1 MPHPQQPSPSSLFPL
16 SAFSASSPPKRAANY
31 TWKSR
36 SRYSASTPLR
46 LRLLLPLFIL
56 LEIRPVNAFTS
67 PFPRYRFHSAF
78 SLGSARIRLNP
89 WSLPA
94 STLIMNEEVET
105 NTKSGLPAP
114 IKDKSVPLTDTSL
127 KPFLEHIIAG
137 ASLSSS
143 DVEAA
148 FDRILAGSDPVQ
160 VGALLAMLRQRGET
174 PVEIAGMVRAMLK
187 QRYPVNVTGKLLDIV
202 GTGGDGA
209 HTINISTAAI
219 ILAAACGCKAAKL
232 GNRSVSSKCGSADVL
247 ETLGIDME
255 LTAEQ
260 VAECIETTGVGFM
273 FAPVVHPTMK
283 KVAPIRKALG
293 VRTAFNIVGPLLNAA
308 GAQHAVVGVF
318 QERLLDV
325 LAGTLGE
332 IGTVDRA
339 LIIHGVG
346 LDEISPLGPSTI
358 VELKNVA
365 PAGQARVYERTSY
378 TFDPLTCG
386 IPRCAIEDLRGGDAA
401 ENAAL
406 LRQVLSGGPERGAK
420 RDAVVLN
427 AAAGL
432 YVYGSVPSLAEGVT
446 LAYDILAS
454 GKALVK
460 LDEWIACSQALRK
473 GGG

>member
-1 MPHPQQPSPSSLFPL
+1 
-16 SAFSASSPPKRAANY
+16 
-31 TWKSR
+31 
-36 SRYSASTPLR
+36 
-46 LRLLLPLFIL
+46 
-56 LEIRPVNAFTS
+56 
-67 PFPRYRFHSAF
+67 
-78 SLGSARIRLNP
+78 
-89 WSLPA
+89 
-94 STLIMNEEVET
+94 MNEDVQA

-114 IKDKSVPLTDTSL
+114 IKDKSVQLTDTSL

-137 ASLSSS
+137 ASLSSD

-148 FDRILAGSDPVQ
+148 FDRILAGADPVQ

-187 QRYPVNVTGKLLDIV
+187 QRYPVNVTGRLLDIV

-219 ILAAACGCKAAKL
+219 VLAAACGCKAAKL

-247 ETLGIDME
+247 EALGIDVE

-283 KVAPIRKALG
+283 KVAPVRKALG

-318 QERLLDV
+318 QERLLEV
-325 LAGTLGE
+325 LAGTLLE

-339 LIIHGVG
+339 IIIHGVG

-358 VELKNVA
+358 CELKNVA
-365 PAGQARVYERTSY
+365 PPGAKRIYEKRTY
-378 TFDPLTCG
+378 EFDPLSVG
-386 IPRCAIEDLRGGDAA
+386 VPRCKIEDLRGGDAA

-406 LRQVLSGGPERGAK
+406 LREVLSPGEGKGAK

-432 YVYGSVPSLAEGVT
+432 YVYGDVPT
-446 LAYDILAS
+446 LAAGVEKAYKVLAS
-454 GKALVK
+454 GAALQK
-460 LDEWIACSQALRK
+460 LDEWIACSKALKAK
-473 GGG
+473 G

>member
-1 MPHPQQPSPSSLFPL
+1 
-16 SAFSASSPPKRAANY
+16 
-31 TWKSR
+31 
-36 SRYSASTPLR
+36 
-46 LRLLLPLFIL
+46 
-56 LEIRPVNAFTS
+56 
-67 PFPRYRFHSAF
+67 
-78 SLGSARIRLNP
+78 
-89 WSLPA
+89 
-94 STLIMNEEVET
+94 MNEEVQA
-105 NTKSGLPAP
+105 NTKSGLPEP
-114 IKDKSVPLTDTSL
+114 IKDKSVVLTDTSL

-137 ASLSSS
+137 ASLSSA

-148 FDRILAGSDPVQ
+148 FDRILAGADPVQ

-187 QRYPVNVTGKLLDIV
+187 QRFPVNVTGRLLDIV

-209 HTINISTAAI
+209 HTINISTAAM

-247 ETLGIDME
+247 EALGIDME

-273 FAPVVHPTMK
+273 FAPVVHPSMK
-283 KVAPIRKALG
+283 KVAPVRKALG

-325 LAGTLGE
+325 LAGTLME

-358 VELKNVA
+358 VELRNVS
-365 PAGQARVYERTSY
+365 PEGEPRRYEKKTY
-378 TFDPLTCG
+378 EFDPLTCG
-386 IPRCAIEDLRGGDAA
+386 VPRCEIGDLRGGDAE

-406 LRQVLSGGPERGAK
+406 LREVLAEGPQKGAK

-432 YVYGSVPSLAEGVT
+432 YVYGMVESMEEGVKKAYEVLAEGR
-446 LAYDILAS
+446 
-454 GKALVK
+454 ALVK
-460 LDEWIACSQALRK
+460 LEEWIACAKMLRK
-473 GGG
+473 RGEGGREVGREGGREGQR

>member
-1 MPHPQQPSPSSLFPL
+1 MNEDTQTHT
-16 SAFSASSPPKRAANY
+16 K
-31 TWKSR
+31 
-36 SRYSASTPLR
+36 
-46 LRLLLPLFIL
+46 
-56 LEIRPVNAFTS
+56 
-67 PFPRYRFHSAF
+67 
-78 SLGSARIRLNP
+78 
-89 WSLPA
+89 
-94 STLIMNEEVET
+94 STLP
-105 NTKSGLPAP
+105 SP
-114 IKDKSVPLTDTSL
+114 IKDKSVILTDTSL

-137 ASLSSS
+137 ASLSST

-148 FDRILAGSDPVQ
+148 FDRILAGADPVQ

-247 ETLGIDME
+247 EALGIDVE

-283 KVAPIRKALG
+283 KVAPVRKALG

-325 LAGTLGE
+325 LAGMCMCYVYVYVMFWSRYTY
-332 IGTVDRA
+332 THPHPPTHPHPHTNTHTHTH
-339 LIIHGVG
+339 IHPQTQAPSKRSAPSTAPSSSTAPASTK
-346 LDEISPLGPSTI
+346 SPL
-358 VELKNVA
+358 
-365 PAGQARVYERTSY
+365 
-378 TFDPLTCG
+378 
-386 IPRCAIEDLRGGDAA
+386 
-401 ENAAL
+401 
-406 LRQVLSGGPERGAK
+406 
-420 RDAVVLN
+420 
-427 AAAGL
+427 
-432 YVYGSVPSLAEGVT
+432 
-446 LAYDILAS
+446 
-454 GKALVK
+454 
-460 LDEWIACSQALRK
+460 
-473 GGG
+473 